1 MTMYQPATSMRQGQM
16 FRTPLGR
23 KVRYTLTRKVG
34 PHPADLEA
42 HFEYVEAGR
51 TVGGKAMPELLT
63 LRLPNF
69 RILVAL

>member
-1 MTMYQPATSMRQGQM
+1 MYQSLTSMRQGQI
-16 FRTPLGR
+16 FRTPTGR

-34 PHPADLEA
+34 PNPSDLEA
-42 HFEYVEAGR
+42 HFEYLEAR
-51 TVGGKAMPELLT
+51 QSVGGKAMPELLT